1 MSKAK
6 AIEQL
11 EHIRTLCG
19 LELVDGNPGNQL
31 AMECR
36 MAATKAVRALGSEHD
51 ELGVAAAEPS
61 AVPSA
66 VSPSQTT
73 EDAAAVPNAEEQP
86 ARSLP
91 VNTMGKEF
99 MNALGVTEYK
109 PLLFSGPVETE
120 DAAAVP
126 NAGKGLYAAWTKV
139 EFARYTKRRA
149 ELLDFGAGSY
159 EGLMVDG
166 QMEIWKLGTAVTN
179 AQAMGEMDDRDFK
192 PCYDLFKNEHER
204 LAATSNA
211 EPTTGSEAHAS
222 VVPDAF
228 YQFGESIRTQ
238 DNLATA
244 EPLFCVFQKE
254 RVYGLDPAYTEDIVW
269 YDEESEADAA
279 TSKELEKQWQL
290 DRREPGT
297 WHRTGYKDV
306 DRFVTACFTQDSAKA
321 YILANQH
328 NLKKPFIYVE
338 TLYRNPEM
346 ITLRQWLKS
355 LRQPIFSGAVL
366 NDGGELTTRDG
377 VKYVR
382 ASDTPQMTCKSCG
395 NPIEHNGKH
404 RMHVGISPRHP
415 AVPNMPVPEARRTP
429 SWEKPVLGYFRKGG
443 TKWMLVQVD
452 GNSLTGYDI
461 APGGGVHTMHIARE
475 SVDAFVLIN
484 KD

>member
-1 MSKAK
+1 MSQDKNRSVASKLNDSTFAAGEVNGHFEAMKEIQDQLPRFVQAVKAWVSSNPMWFPD
-6 AIEQL
+6 ASLQAWARL
-11 EHIRTLCG
+11 EAEGEDLRTDD
-19 LELVDGNPGNQL
+19 LEMRLKQV
-31 AMECR
+31 
-36 MAATKAVRALGSEHD
+36 
-51 ELGVAAAEPS
+51 LGVAAAEPS
-61 AVPSA
+61 AGPSA
-66 VSPSQTT
+66 VSPSQTP
-73 EDAAAVPNAEEQP
+73 EDAAAVPNA
-86 ARSLP
+86 
-91 VNTMGKEF
+91 
-99 MNALGVTEYK
+99 
-109 PLLFSGPVETE
+109 
-120 DAAAVP
+120 
-126 NAGKGLYAAWTKV
+126 
-139 EFARYTKRRA
+139 
-149 ELLDFGAGSY
+149 
-159 EGLMVDG
+159 
-166 QMEIWKLGTAVTN
+166 
-179 AQAMGEMDDRDFK
+179 
-192 PCYDLFKNEHER
+192 
-204 LAATSNA
+204 
-211 EPTTGSEAHAS
+211 
-222 VVPDAF
+222 F
-228 YQFGESIRTQ
+228 YQVGESIRTQ

-279 TSKELEKQWQL
+279 TSKKLENQWQL

-366 NDGGELTTRDG
+366 SDSGELTTRDG

-404 RMHVGISPRHP
+404 WMHVGISPRHP
-415 AVPNMPVPEARRTP
+415 AVPSMPVPEARRTP

-461 APGGGVHTMHIARE
+461 APGGGVHTLHIARE
-475 SVDAFVLIN
+475 EVDAFVLIN